1 MARYKKSIPATLE
14 PDQLFTIAQ
23 NFLQSK
29 GYVYQ
34 TYHGDNVFR
43 KGEGFMT
50 APRFIKVSFA
60 PGCVVLEAW
69 NKMVILPGLF
79 IGEFDIFGLYGAA
92 TNGPVKEVV
101 KQLEQTLYYAQKAPE
116 QAPQPDQGQ
125 Q

>member
-1 MARYKKSIPATLE
+1 MARYQKSIPATLE

-43 KGEGFMT
+43 KGEGFLT

-60 PGCVVLEAW
+60 PGCVVVEAW
-69 NKMVILPGLF
+69 IKMVILPGLF
-79 IGEFDIFGLYGAA
+79 VGEFDIHGFVGAA

-101 KQLEQTLYYAQKAPE
+101 KQLESTLYYAQQPPQQSPE
-116 QAPQPDQGQ
+116 QQ
-125 Q
+125 